1 MWLSSLALEVTVNKA
16 TPLRDS
22 RYSELESDMAA
33 RFICVFEGFDRLLK
47 SHKSREK
54 RKMAL
59 ALAKNLFV

>member
-1 MWLSSLALEVTVNKA
+1 MRLLSLALEATVDKV

-33 RFICVFEGFDRLLK
+33 RFICVFEGFDKLLK

-59 ALAKNLFV
+59 VLAKNLFV